1 LAAAHLKRTFS
12 IFGYRAICAHKSV
25 WLRPILTIS
34 SPLHEQTSPT
44 GLPCGA
50 ISGLL
55 QERQRWIVRRMYA
68 IPAAVATIP
77 DPTSKYYAMLRC
89 SIGRDVSFI
98 TTANPSSTI
107 KLIETGQQ
115 HVEQMIRDVADGTF
129 TPPGAVDDNVR
140 QAVRFKPNRHLA
152 KRLEEGVRR
161 DGVLMPRHFWNVAFL
176 CNWTGGTVGLYLP
189 RLRELFDDIPIRD
202 IGLVASEGRFSIPL
216 ADGTAA
222 GVAEITSNFLEFIP
236 AEAYEQ
242 DQPPTLRAHELHVGA
257 EYFLVVTNFAGLW
270 RYNMDDRI
278 RVVDRM
284 GRSPVFEFLSRG
296 RHTANITGE
305 KITEHQVIEAMRAAA
320 AQTGHTINRFVM
332 QGHFAQTPYYELRAE
347 ADHAHDLDQLAAAL
361 DRALAELNIEYAA
374 KRKSGRLGDIRPVA
388 LPPGALEQVEL
399 NTIRQRHGRS
409 EQYKHCYLLTDVLT
423 DTPSAGA

>member
-1 LAAAHLKRTFS
+1 
-12 IFGYRAICAHKSV
+12 
-25 WLRPILTIS
+25 
-34 SPLHEQTSPT
+34 
-44 GLPCGA
+44 
-50 ISGLL
+50 
-55 QERQRWIVRRMYA
+55 
-68 IPAAVATIP
+68 
-77 DPTSKYYAMLRC
+77 
-89 SIGRDVSFI
+89 
-98 TTANPSSTI
+98 
-107 KLIETGQQ
+107 
-115 HVEQMIRDVADGTF
+115 
-129 TPPGAVDDNVR
+129 
-140 QAVRFKPNRHLA
+140 
-152 KRLEEGVRR
+152 
-161 DGVLMPRHFWNVAFL
+161 
-176 CNWTGGTVGLYLP
+176 
-189 RLRELFDDIPIRD
+189 
-202 IGLVASEGRFSIPL
+202 
-216 ADGTAA
+216 
-222 GVAEITSNFLEFIP
+222 
-236 AEAYEQ
+236 
-242 DQPPTLRAHELHVGA
+242 
-257 EYFLVVTNFAGLW
+257 
-270 RYNMDDRI
+270 
-278 RVVDRM
+278 M